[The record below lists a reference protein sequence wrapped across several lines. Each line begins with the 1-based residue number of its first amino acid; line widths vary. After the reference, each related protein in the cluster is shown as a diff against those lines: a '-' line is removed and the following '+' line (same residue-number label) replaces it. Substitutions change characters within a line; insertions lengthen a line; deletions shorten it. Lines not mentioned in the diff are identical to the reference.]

1 MKKLLSLV
9 LALIFMTF
17 AFVSCDNNKTA
28 VGFNEID
35 FRTVSDI
42 SKVTTTD
49 KKTDYVLFDIK
60 DYGQILIRL
69 YPDVAPKTV
78 KNFKNLVSEGF
89 YDGIIFH
96 RVIEGFVIQG
106 GDPDGNGQGGSDKT
120 IKGEF
125 NGTKVTV

>member
-17 AFVSCDNNKTA
+17 AFVSCDNNKTE

-49 KKTDYVLFDIK
+49 KKSDYVLFDIK

-106 GDPDGNGQGGSDKT
+106 GDPD
-120 IKGEF
+120 
-125 NGTKVTV
+125 